1 MRPLPI
7 LAVLLAAPILTA
19 PAIALAQASPPPDSP
34 VAHGDQGPPPGGP
47 LGGRPGLGPDGQFHP
62 RPRMFISPSGEP
74 FRPTPDGG
82 EPFDAWFARVDANH
96 DSQIDRAEFRAD
108 AAAYFKVLDANH
120 DGVIDGFEINAYEHK
135 IVPELIAETELRAFG
150 PPPGEDGD
158 QDGGGRRHHGGGG
171 DGGGRGRGGGPDG
184 PGGPRGPRGH
194 TALINE
200 PEPVTAADLDVDGR
214 VTFAE
219 WMKTTDRRFD
229 QLDDKHLGY
238 LTRDAL
244 FAKLPKPQFGKRRR
258 GGGDQ
263 PPQ

>member
-7 LAVLLAAPILTA
+7 LAVLLAAPAL
-19 PAIALAQASPPPDSP
+19 ALAQPTPPDGP
-34 VAHGDQGPPPGGP
+34 VAHGDAGGPPSAGA
-47 LGGRPGLGPDGQFHP
+47 RPGMGPDGQFHP

-82 EPFDAWFARVDANH
+82 EPFDAWFARVDARH
-96 DSQIDRAEFRAD
+96 DGKIDRAEFRAD
-108 AAAYFKVLDANH
+108 AMAFFKVLDANG

-158 QDGGGRRHHGGGG
+158 QGGGRRH
-171 DGGGRGRGGGPDG
+171 GGGRGRGGPDG
-184 PGGPRGPRGH
+184 GADGGGRGGPEGGGPRGPRGH

-214 VTFAE
+214 VSLAE
-219 WMKTTDRRFD
+219 WMKTADRRFD

-244 FAKLPKPQFGKRRR
+244 FAKLLGPPIGKHRR
-258 GGGDQ
+258 GDRGGDG

>member
-7 LAVLLAAPILTA
+7 LAVLLAAPVLAFAQPA
-19 PAIALAQASPPPDSP
+19 PDGP
-34 VAHGDQGPPPGGP
+34 VAHGDQGSPPGA
-47 LGGRPGLGPDGQFHP
+47 RPGMGPDGQFHP

-96 DSQIDRAEFRAD
+96 DGQIDRAEFRAD
-108 AAAYFKVLDANH
+108 AQAFFKLLDANG

-150 PPPGEDGD
+150 PPPGDDGD
-158 QDGGGRRHHGGGG
+158 QGGGRRRGGG
-171 DGGGRGRGGGPDG
+171 GGGRGHGGPDG
-184 PGGPRGPRGH
+184 PGGPGGQRGPRGH

-214 VTFAE
+214 VSFAE
-219 WMKTTDRRFD
+219 WMKSTDRRFD

-244 FAKLPKPQFGKRRR
+244 FAKLPKPPIGKRKR
-258 GGGDQ
+258 GDQ
-263 PPQ
+263 GQ

>member
-7 LAVLLAAPILTA
+7 LAVLLAAPTL
-19 PAIALAQASPPPDSP
+19 ALAQAGSPP
-34 VAHGDQGPPPGGP
+34 
-47 LGGRPGLGPDGQFHP
+47 DGEFHP

-74 FRPTPDGG
+74 FRPAPDGG
-82 EPFDAWFARVDANH
+82 EPLDAWFARVDANH
-96 DSQIDRAEFRAD
+96 DGKIDRTEFRAD
-108 AAAYFKVLDANH
+108 AAAFFKVLDANG
-120 DGVIDGFEINAYEHK
+120 DGVVDGFEINAYEHK

-158 QDGGGRRHHGGGG
+158 Q
-171 DGGGRGRGGGPDG
+171 GGGRGRGRGGGGHGRGGPDG
-184 PGGPRGPRGH
+184 GANGGPAGAAQRGPRGH

-214 VTFAE
+214 VSLAE

-244 FAKLPKPQFGKRRR
+244 FARLPKPPVGKHRR
-258 GGGDQ
+258 GDRR
-263 PPQ
+263 